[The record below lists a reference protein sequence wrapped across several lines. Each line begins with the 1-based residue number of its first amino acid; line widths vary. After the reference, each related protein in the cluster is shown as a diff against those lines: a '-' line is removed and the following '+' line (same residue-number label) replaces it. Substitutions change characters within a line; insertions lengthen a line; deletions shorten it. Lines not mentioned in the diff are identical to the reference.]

1 MTASLATLR
10 LLQISDS
17 AFPSGSFAF
26 SGGLETLAGDG
37 LATDARMLGDFIRG
51 QAIGRWGG
59 MDRWFIR
66 AAHDAAPD
74 AKVLAE
80 LDRF

>member
-1 MTASLATLR
+1 MTTSLATLR

-37 LATDARMLGDFIRG
+37 MVDRRGDARRLHPRPGDRPV
-51 QAIGRWGG
+51 GRHGPLVHP
-59 MDRWFIR
+59 RR
-66 AAHDAAPD
+66 A
-74 AKVLAE
+74 
-80 LDRF
+80 